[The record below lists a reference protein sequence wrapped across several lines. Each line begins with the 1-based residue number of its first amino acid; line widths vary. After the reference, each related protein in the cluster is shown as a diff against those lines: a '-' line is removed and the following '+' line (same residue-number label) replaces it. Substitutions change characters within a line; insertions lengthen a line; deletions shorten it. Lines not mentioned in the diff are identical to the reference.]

1 MFACCAASRDSQ
13 KGCARSLP
21 SSDVANFHRCHGAVR
36 HACTLLLRHAR
47 FGYPRLDT
55 ELGRLATSA
64 SVRHSVW
71 KRRERSF
78 SLADRVGVALERCPG
93 LPSCWRLA
101 RTSSRESGL
110 WLELRLRI
118 RKTRPITRCGSMV
131 EGGSTGRRL
140 AASRRASS
148 YLFLESAAGAD
159 ERARLGREPQP
170 HEKHIPRRAWSVR
183 GGRGRFGAPAM
194 PRASGQ
200 ASSQVVRIA
209 CPSSSD
215 HRRRREGVL
224 TVGGF

>member
-1 MFACCAASRDSQ
+1 MQVAPQACALRLSS
-13 KGCARSLP
+13 AR
-21 SSDVANFHRCHGAVR
+21 HR
-36 HACTLLLRHAR
+36 AR
-47 FGYPRLDT
+47 PLGHVGERATQRL
-55 ELGRLATSA
+55 EAESG
-64 SVRHSVW
+64 
-71 KRRERSF
+71 SF

-110 WLELRLRI
+110 WLALRLRI
-118 RKTRPITRCGSMV
+118 RKTGPITRCGLPI

-140 AASRRASS
+140 AASRRARD
-148 YLFLESAAGAD
+148 LCFLESAAGAD

-209 CPSSSD
+209 HPELVASCTRCEGFVEC
-215 HRRRREGVL
+215 RRVWFRWFSFFDL
-224 TVGGF
+224 L

>member
-1 MFACCAASRDSQ
+1 M
-13 KGCARSLP
+13 
-21 SSDVANFHRCHGAVR
+21 
-36 HACTLLLRHAR
+36 
-47 FGYPRLDT
+47 
-55 ELGRLATSA
+55 
-64 SVRHSVW
+64 
-71 KRRERSF
+71 RSF

-93 LPSCWRLA
+93 LPSSWRLA

-110 WLELRLRI
+110 WLALRLRI

-170 HEKHIPRRAWSVR
+170 HEIHIPRRAWSVR

-194 PRASGQ
+194 PWASGQ
-200 ASSQVVRIA
+200 ASSQVVRIFFHERDEFMHTLCEGFA
-209 CPSSSD
+209 EC
-215 HRRRREGVL
+215 RRVWFRWFSFFDL
-224 TVGGF
+224 L